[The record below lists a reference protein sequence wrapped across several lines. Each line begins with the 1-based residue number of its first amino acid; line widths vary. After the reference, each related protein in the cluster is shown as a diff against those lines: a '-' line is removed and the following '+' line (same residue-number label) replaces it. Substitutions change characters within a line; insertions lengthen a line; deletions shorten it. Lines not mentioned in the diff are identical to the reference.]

1 MKSKCIVYDQRKR
14 HLYIREYLCIMDES
28 IVSCINNRNAVLSL
42 AMRKSIL
49 VDRKWAG
56 FIAVILMGI
65 SIFYTMNALPVYRER
80 VDLAISSCINSN
92 HGCDQKHLET
102 ISRNRKINTWLW
114 KALILVVLMISYLIF
129 NTL

>member
-1 MKSKCIVYDQRKR
+1 MIN
-14 HLYIREYLCIMDES
+14 
-28 IVSCINNRNAVLSL
+28 VSDIYTSENIYASWMNLSFLALTTGMLFYHL

-65 SIFYTMNALPVYRER
+65 SIFYTMNALPAYRER

-102 ISRNRKINTWLW
+102 IRRNRKINTWLG